1 MTGPPRIAVVRATYS
16 AFGGAERI
24 VNRIVGALAA
34 EGLDITILAREWS
47 GDGNAPGETL
57 PLNVRWRKINPP
69 YLGSAMRMVSFA
81 RAVRAAVARESF
93 DLVQSHER
101 IAGMTLYRAGD
112 GVHREWLTQRA
123 RVRGVATSILAA
135 ASPQHRVQLAGERAL
150 FRDPALR
157 MVVCNSEMVS
167 REIARWFDV
176 PPQKRIVIRNGI
188 DLEHFAPASDD
199 QRRAARTQLQ
209 LPSDEPVFLYVGS
222 GFERKGVAAAL
233 HALAGIAGAR
243 LLVVGKDKRAAAFG
257 ALAHKLGLAARV
269 HFTGAV
275 LDVRPYYRAA
285 DAFVLPTLYD
295 PQPNAA
301 LEAMACALPVITSR
315 KCGAAELLDES
326 NGVVSDAL
334 DIAALTAALRRFA
347 DRDAAR
353 TAGALA
359 RRAIEPYSLQ
369 RMSGEYV
376 ALYRR
381 LLTTTTNAAAALTA
395 SPGSAGPIAANAT
408 TAPS

>member
-1 MTGPPRIAVVRATYS
+1 MTGPPRIAVVRDTYT
-16 AFGGAERI
+16 AFGGGERI

-34 EGLDITILAREWS
+34 EGLDITILARDWAT
-47 GDGNAPGETL
+47 DGSAMGEAP
-57 PLNVRWRKINPP
+57 PPNVRWQKINPP
-69 YLGSAMRMVSFA
+69 YLGGAMRMVSFA
-81 RAVRAAVARESF
+81 RAVRAAVARQSF

-101 IAGMTLYRAGD
+101 IAGMSLYRAGD

-123 RVRGVATSILAA
+123 RVRGVAASMLAA
-135 ASPQHRVQLAGERAL
+135 ASPQHRVQLAAERAL

-176 PPQKRIVIRNGI
+176 PPHKRIVIRNGI
-188 DLEHFAPASDD
+188 DLELFAPASDEV
-199 QRRAARTQLQ
+199 RRAARTQLR
-209 LPSDEPVFLYVGS
+209 LPGDDAVFLYVGS
-222 GFERKGVAAAL
+222 GFERKGVAGTL
-233 HALAGIAGAR
+233 HALAGVAGAH
-243 LLVVGKDKRAAAFG
+243 LLVVGKDKHAAAFG
-257 ALAHKLGLAARV
+257 ALAHKLGLATRV

-315 KCGAAELLDES
+315 KCGAAELLDQS
-326 NGVVSDAL
+326 NGAVCDAL
-334 DIAALTAALRRFA
+334 DIAAITAALRRFA

-353 TAGALA
+353 AAGAAA

-369 RMSGEYV
+369 RMGGEYV

-381 LLTTTTNAAAALTA
+381 LLATSTNGATAAAEPTV
-395 SPGSAGPIAANAT
+395 SSAVSAT